1 MAKLRKFVAYRS
13 LERPY
18 TRVSKYREK
27 SYIRTTHNSKV
38 VLFDMGNL
46 KKEFPFKITLQ
57 VNTNL
62 QIRDNAMESARETA
76 NRLMEKIAGIP
87 NYHFKV
93 NVYPFQI
100 LRENPLA
107 QGAGA
112 DRFSTGMQRAFG
124 KPIGQAIRAKK
135 GDVIFTISTDKN
147 FVATAKDALHR
158 AGTKLPCTC
167 SVKAVEMNSNE

>member
-1 MAKLRKFVAYRS
+1 MAKLRKFVSYRR

-27 SYIRTTHNSKV
+27 SFIRTTHNSKV
-38 VLFDMGNL
+38 VLFDMGNPR
-46 KKEFPFKITLQ
+46 KEFNYKITLH
-57 VNTNL
+57 VNSNL
-62 QIRDNAMESARETA
+62 QIRDNALESAREAT
-76 NRLMEKIAGIP
+76 NRVMEKSAGVP

-112 DRFSTGMQRAFG
+112 DRFSTGMQKAFG

-135 GDVIFTISTDKN
+135 GMILFTISTDKD
-147 FVATAKDALHR
+147 FISTAKDALHT
-158 AGTKLPCTC
+158 AGTKLPCKC
-167 SVKAVEMNSNE
+167 SVKVVEKVK